1 MTETKLE
8 SFLISKNLSCPN
20 RNKDSYS
27 MLNISTLTNILVF
40 PGASVIENPPANAGD
55 AGLIPGSGRSP
66 EE

>member
-1 MTETKLE
+1 
-8 SFLISKNLSCPN
+8 
-20 RNKDSYS
+20 

-40 PGASVIENPPANAGD
+40 PGASVLENPPANAGD